1 MVRRIAAAALV
12 VSAAGI
18 VFLVVA
24 EFEETGADQQ
34 GLTTDH

>member
-1 MVRRIAAAALV
+1 MVRQIAAALV